1 MEKKLFIE
9 DIEEITEHDEEAVN
23 MLKRRA
29 MVAVGIVI
37 LFLLIII
44 SRFWYLQINLGEHY
58 RDLAEN
64 NRVRI
69 RSVPP
74 PRGHIFDKY
83 GREIVTNRPSFNVSL
98 IREDSFDIQ
107 DVLKRLSVVLDE
119 DIEELWERIRKGA
132 GTPRH
137 LPITLKEDVDW
148 ETLAYLENNK
158 YKFSGIRIE
167 VQPVRIYHYGDLGAN
182 IIGYTGSISPKELEA
197 DKEGVYEGGD
207 LIGKRGLERI
217 READLRGEKGSS
229 STEVNARG
237 FEQQQLKHQDPLPGR
252 DIHLTID
259 VELQQAAEQY
269 LAISDKAGAVVALE
283 VDTGRV
289 LAAVSSPTI
298 HLEDFIGG
306 ISLKNWNALL
316 ENKRNPLL
324 NKAVQGV
331 YPPGSTYK
339 IVTAL
344 AGLSEGVITENTTFY
359 CPGHYY
365 FGRRLYRCWKHSG
378 HGTVDIRR
386 ALTES
391 CDVFFYQVGQRLGVD
406 RLAAYAK
413 KLGLGTRSGIELE
426 HEKAGIVPTKDWKR
440 KRFKEKWHEG
450 ETLSV
455 AIGQGFNNMTPLQ
468 ICLMTAA
475 IANGGRIYQ
484 PQIVEMVKTTDGE
497 IIERLTPK
505 LLSELSSRDK
515 SYLPIVKD
523 GLFGV
528 VQGKRGTARNVRIE
542 GLTVAGKTGT
552 AQVVRL
558 AQYKGLKEQDI
569 PYKFR
574 DHAWF
579 TCYAP
584 ADNPKIA
591 VTVLVE
597 HGLHGGSG
605 AGPIA
610 RVVLKKYFEQ
620 YLLEQARKGAE
631 EEKDGKA

>member
-9 DIEEITEHDEEAVN
+9 DLEEIAEHDEEALN

-29 MVAVGIVI
+29 MVVIGII
-37 LFLLIII
+37 LLFLLIII

-58 RDLAEN
+58 RALAEN

-74 PRGHIFDKY
+74 PRGHIFDKH

-107 DVLKRLSVVLDE
+107 DLLKRLSVVLDE
-119 DIEELWERIRKGA
+119 DIEVLWERIRKGA
-132 GTPRH
+132 STPRH
-137 LPITLKEDVDW
+137 LPITLKEDIDW
-148 ETLAYLENNK
+148 ETLAYLENNN

-167 VQPVRIYHYGDLGAN
+167 VQPVRVYHYGDLGAN
-182 IIGYTGSISPKELEA
+182 FIGYIGSISPKELEA
-197 DKEGVYEGGD
+197 DKEEFYEGGD

-217 READLRGEKGSS
+217 REQDLRGEKGSS

-237 FEQQQLKHQDPLPGR
+237 FEQQQLTQEDPLPGK
-252 DIHLTID
+252 DITLTID
-259 VELQQAAEQY
+259 AELQQAAEQY
-269 LAISDKAGAVVALE
+269 LAISDKAGAVVAME

-316 ENKRNPLL
+316 ENPRNPLL
-324 NKAVQGV
+324 NKPVQGV

-339 IVTAL
+339 VVTAL
-344 AGLSEGVITENTTFY
+344 AGLAEGVITENSTFY

-378 HGTVDIRR
+378 HGTVDIRT
-386 ALTES
+386 AITQS

-413 KLGLGTRSGIELE
+413 RLGLGTRSGIELE
-426 HEKAGIVPTKDWKR
+426 HEKAGIVPSKDWKR

-468 ICLMTAA
+468 ICLMTVAV
-475 IANGGRIYQ
+475 ANGGKIYQ

-497 IIERLTPK
+497 IIEQLTPK
-505 LLSELSSRDK
+505 LISELSDRERR
-515 SYLPIVKD
+515 YLPIIKD

-528 VQGKRGTARNVRIE
+528 VHGKRGTARNVRIK

-620 YLLEQARKGAE
+620 YLLEQARKEAE
-631 EEKDGKA
+631 EGEGGKA

>member
-29 MVAVGIVI
+29 MVAIGII
-37 LFLLIII
+37 IMFLLIII
-44 SRFWYLQINLGEHY
+44 SRFWYLQINLGDHY
-58 RDLAEN
+58 RGLAEN

-69 RSVPP
+69 RTVPP
-74 PRGHIFDKY
+74 PRGHIFDKH
-83 GREIVTNRPSFNVSL
+83 GREIVTNRPSFNVAL
-98 IREDSFDIQ
+98 IREDSFDIN

-119 DIEELWERIRKGA
+119 DLEVLWERIRKGA

-137 LPITLKEDVDW
+137 FPITLKEDVDW
-148 ETLAYLENNK
+148 ETLAYLENNR

-167 VQPVRIYHYGDLGAN
+167 VQPVRVYHYGDLGAN
-182 IIGYTGSISPKELEA
+182 IIGYIGSVSPKELEA
-197 DKEGVYEGGD
+197 DQEGVYEGGD

-217 READLRGEKGSS
+217 RERDLRGEKGSS

-237 FEQQQLKHQDPLPGR
+237 FEQQQLKQEDPLPGR
-252 DIHLTID
+252 DITLTID
-259 VELQQAAEQY
+259 AELQQAAEQY
-269 LAISDKAGAVVALE
+269 LAISDKAGAVVAME

-289 LAAVSSPTI
+289 LAAVSAPTI

-306 ISLKNWNALL
+306 ISQKNWNALL
-316 ENKRNPLL
+316 ENERNPLL

-339 IVTAL
+339 VITAL
-344 AGLSEGVITENTTFY
+344 AGLAEGVITENTTFY

-365 FGRRLYRCWKHSG
+365 FGRRIYRCWKHSG
-378 HGTVDIRR
+378 HGTVDVRR
-386 ALTES
+386 AITES

-413 KLGLGTRSGIELE
+413 KLGLGIRSGIELE

-468 ICLMTAA
+468 ICMMTMAV
-475 IANGGRIYQ
+475 ANGGKLYK
-484 PQIVEMVKTTDGE
+484 PQIVEQVRTTDGE
-497 IIERLTPK
+497 VLEQLTPQ
-505 LLSELSSRDK
+505 LLSELSSREK
-515 SYLPIVKD
+515 AYLPIVED

-558 AQYKGLKEQDI
+558 AQYKGMKEQDI
-569 PYKFR
+569 PYKWR

-620 YLLEQARKGAE
+620 YLQEQARKKAE
-631 EEKDGKA
+631 EEKDDKA

>member
-1 MEKKLFIE
+1 M
-9 DIEEITEHDEEAVN
+9 
-23 MLKRRA
+23 
-29 MVAVGIVI
+29 
-37 LFLLIII
+37 
-44 SRFWYLQINLGEHY
+44 
-58 RDLAEN
+58 
-64 NRVRI
+64 
-69 RSVPP
+69 
-74 PRGHIFDKY
+74 
-83 GREIVTNRPSFNVSL
+83 
-98 IREDSFDIQ
+98 
-107 DVLKRLSVVLDE
+107 
-119 DIEELWERIRKGA
+119 
-132 GTPRH
+132 
-137 LPITLKEDVDW
+137 
-148 ETLAYLENNK
+148 
-158 YKFSGIRIE
+158 
-167 VQPVRIYHYGDLGAN
+167 
-182 IIGYTGSISPKELEA
+182 
-197 DKEGVYEGGD
+197 
-207 LIGKRGLERI
+207 
-217 READLRGEKGSS
+217 
-229 STEVNARG
+229 
-237 FEQQQLKHQDPLPGR
+237 
-252 DIHLTID
+252 
-259 VELQQAAEQY
+259 
-269 LAISDKAGAVVALE
+269 
-283 VDTGRV
+283 DTGRV

-316 ENKRNPLL
+316 ENPRNPLL

-378 HGTVDIRR
+378 HGTVDVRR

-413 KLGLGTRSGIELE
+413 KLGLGSRSGIELE
-426 HEKAGIVPTKDWKR
+426 NEKAGIVPTKDWKR

-475 IANGGRIYQ
+475 IANGGKIYQ

-497 IIERLTPK
+497 IIEQFTPK
-505 LLSELSSRDK
+505 LLSELSNRDK
-515 SYLPIVKD
+515 SYLHIVQD

-620 YLLEQARKGAE
+620 YLLEQARKEAE